1 MGYSSYFVT
10 GERKSSLGKQL
21 VQSRLLA
28 CGFSP
33 QLAASNQQE
42 EEGDWN
48 RKYDPTD
55 FLIQSKTFCSG
66 VQKTRLSM
74 R

>member
-1 MGYSSYFVT
+1 MGYSSYSVT

-33 QLAASNQQE
+33 QLAASNLQE
-42 EEGDWN
+42 EEETGTGN
-48 RKYDPTD
+48 RTP
-55 FLIQSKTFCSG
+55 LTF
-66 VQKTRLSM
+66 
-74 R
+74 